1 MSIRWIVRGESIIGF
16 VEAPNKSMALGRAM
30 SRFDTD
36 VVKVTDVQ
44 AEVSYNIGEEERKAI
59 LRNKRIERKDSDEF
73 PFTGADDDE
82 DDGA

>member
-44 AEVSYNIGEEERKAI
+44 AEVSYTISEEERRAME
-59 LRNKRIERKDSDEF
+59 RNKRCGYE
-73 PFTGADDDE
+73 DE
-82 DDGA
+82 DGA